1 MTPHIILPPPDERTA
16 EPKRER
22 RDAPEPRTAGKRRPA
37 WRQRLIDVE
46 RGMTLGFRGDSSFF
60 VHFFITTV
68 VILTAFV
75 LGLSLMQ
82 WVALI
87 LALTMV
93 LTAEMFQQ
101 VLKTILGSL
110 GHHLSH
116 TARRAENIGTAA
128 VFVTFLG
135 AVVTIGL
142 LFTQRLTEL
151 FGQ

>member
-1 MTPHIILPPPDERTA
+1 MTLHITLPPPEDRIA
-16 EPKRER
+16 ESDHARRESS
-22 RDAPEPRTAGKRRPA
+22 APPAVGKRRSA
-37 WRQRLIDVE
+37 WRQRLVDVE
-46 RGMTLGFRGDSSFF
+46 RGITLGFRGDSSFF

-68 VILTAFV
+68 VITTAFV
-75 LGLSLMQ
+75 LGLGLLQ

-93 LTAEMFQQ
+93 LMAEMFQQ
-101 VLKTILGSL
+101 VLKTILSSL
-110 GHHLSH
+110 GHHLAD
-116 TARRAENIGTAA
+116 TARRAEHIGTAA

-142 LFTQRLTEL
+142 LFTQRLAQL